1 MEVLLALLQD
11 QSFRTKHSVE
21 PKEEGSCQ
29 SQAASAKLT
38 SAFLLIVISAVLVF
52 LEGKKTHT
60 QSTKEDSSTVSVLRK
75 SNVQNWACLLDMGI
89 LKRISACK
97 DDQFPFPLLLL
108 GHGEK
113 GS

>member
-52 LEGKKTHT
+52 LEGKKHTHKA
-60 QSTKEDSSTVSVLRK
+60 QKK
-75 SNVQNWACLLDMGI
+75 I
-89 LKRISACK
+89 
-97 DDQFPFPLLLL
+97 LLLFQC
-108 GHGEK
+108 
-113 GS
+113 